1 MKKAESCMD
10 ILGRFTD
17 EEVPTKPILLS
28 TLYSCQGNCA
38 IQTKNYDKALQY
50 HDHDL
55 SIGEQ

>member
-1 MKKAESCMD
+1 MD

-28 TLYSCQGNCA
+28 TLYSCLGNCA